1 MKRLSLLILLAAG
14 ALALAACTME
24 SLPEEVSAGEINA
37 AASEVGPVSFT
48 VLSDCVPSTDSKA
61 AIGTNGSGHLQTFWE
76 DGDAISVYSSN
87 DSDLSAAAGHKF
99 VTSLLANAPEATFEW
114 DGEGS
119 VPSGDYLA
127 TYPNRTAGRGVNF
140 SVSPY
145 RVAAVDVPQSQTLK
159 AGTFDRKA
167 MPAVAFATEG
177 STTMAFKNAA
187 ALLKFRVSESDIKA
201 GRIEVDPGDAISGR
215 FRADVNTS
223 TYETTLGVYNQPVY
237 NYIDFTINGS
247 TNLST
252 GTDYYVA
259 IRPMTLTSDIK
270 IYLNGNLVKT
280 INTCQFGTFE
290 RNKIYNLGTLTTP
303 ANPSEKVLTFDFTGT
318 PCTGWPTAKDSKAT
332 NQAGGLGCV
341 YPWAGTDYTF
351 TLADCTGA
359 SGRRIYWSTTAT
371 YGHRVVFE
379 NAERYLGFPAIPG
392 YKLIRVKCVSSQ
404 LNDASASTDP
414 KFGIVT
420 TVVGSGAAVTY
431 VTGGELQTWA
441 HGNNHESYTYEL
453 SGTAAN
459 TVYYLFCK
467 IKGAVRDVTLTY
479 VPSYD
484 SDELARVGTYNVR
497 YITSEEDDQNNWVNR
512 KTRVVQ
518 SIRENVFDVFGL
530 QECSDDI
537 KTYLADELD
546 DTYTIRFFNPFRA
559 DGEGSGEAM
568 GLAYKTAK
576 YNLSD
581 WHYYWLS
588 DTPAVMVTNDGTKN
602 RGGCCAILTD
612 KVTGTKFFM
621 MVTHGCLD
629 ADAREEH
636 ASQYEEMEK
645 LYNPSGYPSFFV
657 GDMNAQPSDPASVI
671 YRTYWNDA
679 YYSSVPKTG
688 PYCTFNGFNL
698 ERNMYTHKN
707 HLDYVYYRNA
717 TPRRY
722 VCNDRLYGGYYASD
736 HLPVYVDMKVD

>member
-1 MKRLSLLILLAAG
+1 M
-14 ALALAACTME
+14 
-24 SLPEEVSAGEINA
+24 
-37 AASEVGPVSFT
+37 
-48 VLSDCVPSTDSKA
+48 
-61 AIGTNGSGHLQTFWE
+61 
-76 DGDAISVYSSN
+76 
-87 DSDLSAAAGHKF
+87 
-99 VTSLLANAPEATFEW
+99 
-114 DGEGS
+114 
-119 VPSGDYLA
+119 
-127 TYPNRTAGRGVNF
+127 
-140 SVSPY
+140 
-145 RVAAVDVPQSQTLK
+145 
-159 AGTFDRKA
+159 
-167 MPAVAFATEG
+167 
-177 STTMAFKNAA
+177 
-187 ALLKFRVSESDIKA
+187 
-201 GRIEVDPGDAISGR
+201 
-215 FRADVNTS
+215 
-223 TYETTLGVYNQPVY
+223 
-237 NYIDFTINGS
+237 
-247 TNLST
+247 
-252 GTDYYVA
+252 
-259 IRPMTLTSDIK
+259 
-270 IYLNGNLVKT
+270 
-280 INTCQFGTFE
+280 
-290 RNKIYNLGTLTTP
+290 
-303 ANPSEKVLTFDFTGT
+303 
-318 PCTGWPTAKDSKAT
+318 
-332 NQAGGLGCV
+332 
-341 YPWAGTDYTF
+341 
-351 TLADCTGA
+351 
-359 SGRRIYWSTTAT
+359 
-371 YGHRVVFE
+371 
-379 NAERYLGFPAIPG
+379 
-392 YKLIRVKCVSSQ
+392 
-404 LNDASASTDP
+404 
-414 KFGIVT
+414 
-420 TVVGSGAAVTY
+420 
-431 VTGGELQTWA
+431 
-441 HGNNHESYTYEL
+441 
-453 SGTAAN
+453 
-459 TVYYLFCK
+459 
-467 IKGAVRDVTLTY
+467 
-479 VPSYD
+479 
-484 SDELARVGTYNVR
+484 
-497 YITSEEDDQNNWVNR
+497 NR

-518 SIRENVFDVFGL
+518 SIRENDFDVFGL

-612 KVTGTKFFM
+612 KVTGIKFFM